1 MDCSEAIDLMGD
13 ALEIE
18 IQGQTLA
25 EFEGHLREC
34 GPCGNY
40 FEQIRLT
47 RNALRGLPRAV
58 SPPANRNQLIEKFR
72 EERRR
77 G

>member
-18 IQGQTLA
+18 LQGQTLA
-25 EFEGHLREC
+25 EFEEHLREC
-34 GPCGNY
+34 PPCGNY

-47 RNALRGLPRAV
+47 RTALRGLPRAV
-58 SPPANRNQLIEKFR
+58 SPPVNRSQLIEKFR
-72 EERRR
+72 KER
-77 G
+77 GKE